1 MDIVMDSTNVSKI
14 VRYLKSDESV
24 NLVNFYSFELIVPYV
39 VFCAIVLLAFLE
51 VRVKLDAKA
60 LRILLNKDRNIVR
73 KILLINFAQTVL
85 LVSIEYLNLTTPELR
100 AASLYVLL
108 AKLVQIRSR
117 DIVIDLPSIL
127 STALFFFLAREQ
139 SQFSVLEVLDS
150 CVNEVILFLFP
161 SVLIS
166 IMLLILPVVVP
177 VVLILISL
185 SAVCGVLWM
194 IVLVRRK
201 YQDDF
206 DFFVTVAICVLAW
219 KIIRKEL
226 VQRQVKN
233 LVCARLPSRQVINA
247 LTNSNY
253 SPVIYDPT
261 GLEKVM
267 KWCEM
272 DEQPFSVLPGHYE
285 SLRDLKKPENVTYLD
300 FYMDIATNYR
310 MTNIFQ
316 SLKVR
321 DGCLLTV
328 SKAPRESGLRGVL
341 QSTLYRLYLLAAWI
355 LPNSYQH
362 HLSVFGFSRSPMLV
376 KSESDCEQL
385 AGQIILE
392 KING

>member
-14 VRYLKSDESV
+14 VRYLKLDESV

-39 VFCAIVLLAFLE
+39 VICAIVLLAFLE

-117 DIVIDLPSIL
+117 DIVIDLPGIL

-261 GLEKVM
+261 GLEKVI

-272 DEQPFSVLPGHYE
+272 DEEPFSVLPGHYE
-285 SLRDLKKPENVTYLD
+285 SLCDLEKPENVTYLD
-300 FYMDIATNYR
+300 FYMDIATNY
-310 MTNIFQ
+310 
-316 SLKVR
+316 
-321 DGCLLTV
+321 
-328 SKAPRESGLRGVL
+328 RESGLRGVL